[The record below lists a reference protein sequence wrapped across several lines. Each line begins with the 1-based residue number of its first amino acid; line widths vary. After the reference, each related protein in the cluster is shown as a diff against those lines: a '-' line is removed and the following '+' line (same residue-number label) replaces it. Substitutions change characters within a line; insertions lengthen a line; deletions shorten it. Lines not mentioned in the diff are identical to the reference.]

1 MRQLDFLSTNFY
13 STVEQQGNEC
23 VGKSGLLKSKD
34 FCRVN
39 KSVLIGNSKIMSFK
53 ESGLLFCTRTTKSSV
68 PFFENILQN
77 IYNLYI
83 FLKSDLFLSPR

>member
-1 MRQLDFLSTNFY
+1 
-13 STVEQQGNEC
+13 
-23 VGKSGLLKSKD
+23 
-34 FCRVN
+34 
-39 KSVLIGNSKIMSFK
+39 MSFK